1 MRNQNLAMMTLGLMM
16 PLSEDEIV
24 QITGATQK
32 VIADNR
38 AEDQA
43 RIKDLETQ
51 LAEATS
57 RQTAEGRR
65 PELYGDRSSGDGDGG
80 ASVPRPTRMTKEE
93 RREHVIQRIGNAAR
107 GLAVAQRSS
116 GAVNPVEFIEK
127 TYNDRATAAALQ
139 RSLAVGDAAAGGN
152 LVETQYA
159 ADLIELL
166 YPTAVVRAMGA
177 RVVPMPNGNMTL
189 HRQASGVTGRYEGE
203 LNNIS
208 VQQPTTDVVQMVAKK
223 LAVIVP
229 ASNELL
235 TDTSGRVN
243 QMIVDDIGMGLSLRE
258 DLAFL
263 RGDGTSNTPTGIRNQ
278 INAGNVKKYT
288 TMAALLTGLRAIPRK
303 ANIPMRRLGWVFN
316 SDVEALLYGALTDNG
331 DYLYREEMDQ
341 GRLMGFPFRIS
352 NQIPSNLTYDAVTN
366 GTEVYFGDWNEVMIG
381 ETLQLALDTST
392 EGSYFNGTT
401 LVSAFSTDQTLF
413 RARTR
418 HDLGLR
424 HAGAM
429 AVGLV
434 DITALAV
441 K

>member
-16 PLSEDEIV
+16 PLTEDELV

-32 VIADNR
+32 VIADHR
-38 AEDQA
+38 ADDQA

-57 RQTAEGRR
+57 RQTAEARR
-65 PELYGDRSSGDGDGG
+65 PELYGDRSSGDGDGD

-116 GAVNPVEFIEK
+116 GAVNPVDYIEK
-127 TYNDRATAAALQ
+127 NFGDRATAAALQ
-139 RSLAVGDAAAGGN
+139 RSLAVGDAANGGN

-203 LNNIS
+203 LNNIV
-208 VQQPTTDVVQMVAKK
+208 VQQPTTDIVQLIAKK

-263 RGDGTSNTPTGIRNQ
+263 RGDGTLNTPTGIRNQ
-278 INAGNVKKYT
+278 IAAANVKKYAT
-288 TMAALLTGLRAIPRK
+288 LQAAVAGLRAIPRK
-303 ANIPMRRLGWVFN
+303 ANIPMRRMGWVFN
-316 SDVEALLYGALTDNG
+316 SDVEAAYYNVLTANG
-331 DYLYREEMDQ
+331 DYVYRDEMDQ
-341 GRLMGFPFRIS
+341 GKLMGYPYRIS

-366 GTEVYFGDWNEVMIG
+366 GTEIYFGDWNEVMIG

-401 LVSAFSTDQTLF
+401 LVSAWSTDQTLF

-418 HDLGLR
+418 HDIGLR
-424 HAGAM
+424 HTSAM
-429 AVGLV
+429 AVGLIPI
-434 DITALAV
+434 DAPAR
-441 K
+441 